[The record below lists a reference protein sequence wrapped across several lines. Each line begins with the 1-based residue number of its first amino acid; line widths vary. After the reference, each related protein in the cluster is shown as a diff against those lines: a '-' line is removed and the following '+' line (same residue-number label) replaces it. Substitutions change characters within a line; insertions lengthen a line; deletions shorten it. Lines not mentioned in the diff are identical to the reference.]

1 MVEEVED
8 KELRQLQAYFK
19 YNISTDEILSGRLKV
34 LMADLS
40 WQMDMPTWTK
50 EEYPFAMK
58 DQQMD
63 MPTWTREEL
72 DVMCARMDAL
82 VEVSN
87 LLYDIQWHRLNWE
100 RKQNG

>member
-1 MVEEVED
+1 MVEETQD
-8 KELRQLQAYFK
+8 KELAQLQAFFK
-19 YNISTDEILSGRLKV
+19 YNIPNDEILSGRLKI

-40 WQMDMPTWTK
+40 WQMDLPTWTK
-50 EEYPFAMK
+50 
-58 DQQMD
+58 
-63 MPTWTREEL
+63 EEL

>member
-1 MVEEVED
+1 MNATAQQLRD
-8 KELRQLQAYFK
+8 KIK
-19 YNISTDEILSGRLKV
+19 
-34 LMADLS
+34 
-40 WQMDMPTWTK
+40 
-50 EEYPFAMK
+50 
-58 DQQMD
+58 
-63 MPTWTREEL
+63 EEL

>member
-1 MVEEVED
+1 MVEED
-8 KELRQLQAYFK
+8 KELRQLQSYFK

-50 EEYPFAMK
+50 EE
-58 DQQMD
+58 
-63 MPTWTREEL
+63 L

-87 LLYDIQWHRLNWE
+87 LLYDIQWHKQNWE
-100 RKQNG
+100 RKTSGKSN